1 MGWFDGSPE
10 KQWWDPGDWFQ
21 SADEVKKE
29 YEIDQKKKVEQGK
42 PTDKFYDQVA
52 AQRES
57 RKSGTVGGDG
67 TTRYFPQDLYSESQP
82 NGIHFYINARRNSAA
97 AQAALSGPN
106 KDKMDAAQAAYQE
119 EYTKENRA
127 KAEVLNDENELIEF
141 ATEKCDAEY
150 IYMFA
155 YGSWY
160 VYDVYNGS
168 AYGELNQF
176 KELEEELYVPIR

>member
-1 MGWFDGSPE
+1 MATRATIAKLDDNGVKAIYLHSDGYLNHAGKILDQHYQDKDKVNELLAHGDVSFLDE
-10 KQWWDPGDWFQ
+10 NIGVKIDFMDYKTRYANKQC
-21 SADEVKKE
+21 
-29 YEIDQKKKVEQGK
+29 
-42 PTDKFYDQVA
+42 KFYMRD
-52 AQRES
+52 RGE
-57 RKSGTVGGDG
+57 K
-67 TTRYFPQDLYSESQP
+67 YK
-82 NGIHFYINARRNSAA
+82 
-97 AQAALSGPN
+97 QAEQL
-106 KDKMDAAQAAYQE
+106 KDE
-119 EYTKENRA
+119 T
-127 KAEVLNDENELIEF
+127 ELIEF